1 MKKAILIILILTV
14 SVFAPSCS
22 EDEVKPKPTKC
33 GPLSIL
39 AIVGAQCRDGTDFID
54 DSFSGLESCDSNGG
68 INFYWCRY

>member
-39 AIVGAQCRDGTDFID
+39 AIVGVHCNNGTDFID
-54 DSFSGLESCDSNGG
+54 DSFSQTSCDDHGG
-68 INFYWCRY
+68 IDHYWCRY